1 MVLDAF
7 LQPQCG
13 IASLFACPENVATG
27 IVSATKSIIDFSR
40 RAHTMSDK
48 HPIIAVTGM
57 AGAGLSTVRHAFKDL
72 FERQSVNPA
81 IVHGDGFR
89 RYTDRQFS
97 ALLDEARS
105 SSRRISW
112 FGPECNHFPELEQ
125 FFQTYAETGSGV
137 VGGKAPQPTPND
149 TRAAGLGVKAG
160 EFTPWKPLASGSDL
174 LFYEGQHGGV
184 IANTWTRRQIDSRH
198 FPPEIDRRVGRQG
211 IDVAQHVDLLIGIV
225 PAINLEW
232 IQKIHRDNASGAC
245 TPEASLETILRRM
258 DDYIHY
264 IVPQFGLT
272 DINIQRMPLVDT
284 SNPFIARDVPTPD
297 ESVLVIHFRD
307 RKRHDF
313 PGLLRR
319 IPGSRMTRPTTML
332 VPGGELRLAIS
343 VICGPLVEE
352 MMEKRAAIV

>member
-1 MVLDAF
+1 
-7 LQPQCG
+7 
-13 IASLFACPENVATG
+13 
-27 IVSATKSIIDFSR
+27 
-40 RAHTMSDK
+40 MSDK

-72 FERQSVNPA
+72 FKRQNVKPA

-89 RYTDRQFS
+89 RYTDRQFA
-97 ALLDEARS
+97 ALLNEARS
-105 SSRRISW
+105 SDRCLSW
-112 FGPECNHFPELEQ
+112 FGPECNFFPELEQ

-137 VGGKAPQPTPND
+137 VREYAHNA
-149 TRAAGLGVKAG
+149 TRAAGLGVGAG
-160 EFTPWKPLASGSDL
+160 EFTPWKPLAGGSDL

-184 IANTWTRRQIDSRH
+184 IANTWTRRLVDSRH
-198 FPPEIDRRVGRQG
+198 FPPEIDRRVGKQG
-211 IDVAQHVDLLIGIV
+211 IDVAQHVDLLIGVV

-232 IQKIHRDNASGAC
+232 IQKIHRDNSTGYC

-284 SNPFIARDVPTPD
+284 SNPFIARDVPSPD
-297 ESVLVIHFRD
+297 ESLLVIHFRD

-313 PGLLRR
+313 PALMRR
-319 IPGSRMTRPTTML
+319 IPGARMTRPSTMV
-332 VPGGELRLAIS
+332 VPGGELRLALA
-343 VICGPLVEE
+343 VICGPLIEE
-352 MMEKRAAIV
+352 MMEKQRAALAAA